1 MDFYFDRIAFYQR
14 RSRRSKGE
22 ACESFRGISIWNTRE
37 NLEKW
42 SGRKYRV
49 GIQNVLKGGQRVAG
63 RQSFVESGALRVEHW
78 ERSIE
83 LSSAER
89 IQQIF
94 GKFCDG
100 REGFYIYIYAI
111 WGGIKFSS
119 WDRESTRACTRGISY
134 NEWKIYFWN
143 WFKKKTA
150 QEQFSSWL
158 PSQKRGRN
166 VVTLHF
172 LCRGST
178 VTTTFIISDVFLRG
192 NVIAP

>member
-1 MDFYFDRIAFYQR
+1 MRIKTLCSLFPLSFSLSSSFRALFRFESFRIMDFYFDRIAFYQR
-14 RSRRSKGE
+14 RSRRSRRE

-100 REGFYIYIYAI
+100 REGFYIYIY
-111 WGGIKFSS
+111 
-119 WDRESTRACTRGISY
+119 
-134 NEWKIYFWN
+134 
-143 WFKKKTA
+143 
-150 QEQFSSWL
+150 
-158 PSQKRGRN
+158 
-166 VVTLHF
+166 TLF
-172 LCRGST
+172 EEE
-178 VTTTFIISDVFLRG
+178 
-192 NVIAP
+192 